1 MDEQTKNK
9 NKNLLIP
16 SLKADRKMNIVQK
29 RRTFLFSSRK
39 NRGSMTVEASMV
51 LPVFLFFMMTLLMGI
66 EMVRLQSNLFAGL
79 GSSEAIHMEK
89 QIQRALQDQPLLGHF
104 NVDAAE
110 EYLNGQEN
118 GRLCLL
124 GSISIGNQSDVQ
136 GNGRIEVEVQYQI
149 KPFIYWLPETVT
161 EEDYALR
168 MNFSCMILMDIVDRS
183 KGIEERKKKLFISQK
198 TVPAIIPIPAAYPSG
213 YLFRQC
219 IAAVY
224 LQ

>member
-29 RRTFLFSSRK
+29 RRAFLFSSRK

-124 GSISIGNQSDVQ
+124 GNISVRNQSDVQ
-136 GNGRIEVEVQYQI
+136 ENGRIEVEVQYQI
-149 KPFIYWLPETVT
+149 KPFIYWLPIGNSNGG
-161 EEDYALR
+161 YALR

-183 KGIEERKKKLFISQK
+183 KEIEERKKKLFISQK
-198 TVPAIIPIPAAYPSG
+198 TVPAITPIPAAYPSG

-219 IAAVY
+219 IAAGY
-224 LQ
+224 PQ

>member
-1 MDEQTKNK
+1 
-9 NKNLLIP
+9 
-16 SLKADRKMNIVQK
+16 
-29 RRTFLFSSRK
+29 
-39 NRGSMTVEASMV
+39 MV

-124 GSISIGNQSDVQ
+124 GNISVRNQSDVQ
-136 GNGRIEVEVQYQI
+136 ENGRIEVEVQYQI
-149 KPFIYWLPETVT
+149 KPFIYGFRLETVM

-168 MNFSCMILMDIVDRS
+168 MNFSHMILMDIVDRS

-198 TVPAIIPIPAAYPSG
+198 TVPAITPIPAAYPSG